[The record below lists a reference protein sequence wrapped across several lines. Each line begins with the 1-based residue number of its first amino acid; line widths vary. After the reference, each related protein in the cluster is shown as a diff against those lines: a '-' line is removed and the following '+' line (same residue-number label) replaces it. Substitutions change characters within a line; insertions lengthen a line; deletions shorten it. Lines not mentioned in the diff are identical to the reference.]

1 MVPHVDFNEDATD
14 GEGIESE
21 TECYDYESDSDID
34 DYDSEPEGDVEE
46 VKATQLESPRSSD
59 EDSITDGSDV
69 SNFPV
74 VVKKR
79 SKGVSMP
86 KKLHLVGAHYKYRI
100 VILNMA
106 AKT

>member
-34 DYDSEPEGDVEE
+34 DCDSEPEGDVEE
-46 VKATQLESPRSSD
+46 VEATQSPQSSD
-59 EDSITDGSDV
+59 EDTITDGSDV
-69 SNFPV
+69 SSFPI

-79 SKGVSMP
+79 SKGASMP
-86 KKLHLVGAHYKYRI
+86 KKLHLVGPQYKYRI
-100 VILNMA
+100 VIPNMA